1 LNRFNYKKNH
11 RARWDPLFILFF
23 PFLFF
28 FSLDKG
34 GAEPSKAK
42 KEKKR
47 KKEKEKRQRA
57 PGKKKKRTA
66 ETKEKRAQK
75 KKEKNAR
82 VCGNCFERGVTCS
95 CHFCGDARAKG
106 RVRGDARNGDFFI
119 RRAIDR
125 VLVDG
130 E

>member
-1 LNRFNYKKNH
+1 LVFFFW
-11 RARWDPLFILFF
+11 APFWAPFSFFGALFF
-23 PFLFF
+23 SFSFSFL
-28 FSLDKG
+28 FSLDKRKSG
-34 GAEPSKAK
+34 SS
-42 KEKKR
+42 KEKKKKR
-47 KKEKEKRQRA
+47 LRKKRKKAPEKKKKEKEKEKE
-57 PGKKKKRTA
+57 KKASEKKR
-66 ETKEKRAQK
+66 
-75 KKEKNAR
+75 KNAR

-106 RVRGDARNGDFFI
+106 RVRSDTRNGDFFI

>member
-1 LNRFNYKKNH
+1 
-11 RARWDPLFILFF
+11 
-23 PFLFF
+23 
-28 FSLDKG
+28 LDKG
-34 GAEPSKAK
+34 DQSPRRK
-42 KEKKR
+42 KEKRPKKKKKKKKR
-47 KKEKEKRQRA
+47 PLEKKEKEKKS
-57 PGKKKKRTA
+57 P
-66 ETKEKRAQK
+66 E

-82 VCGNCFERGVTCS
+82 LCGNCFERGVTCS

-106 RVRGDARNGDFFI
+106 RVRGDTRNGDFFI